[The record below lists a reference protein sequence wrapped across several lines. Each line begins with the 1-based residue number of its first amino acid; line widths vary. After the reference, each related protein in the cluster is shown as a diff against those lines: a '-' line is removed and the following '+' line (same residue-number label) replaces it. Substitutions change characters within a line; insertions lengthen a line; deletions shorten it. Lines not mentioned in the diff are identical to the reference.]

1 MATDIVQGL
10 FGMTPES
17 YQQQRDDEA
26 YKRAAAFGQMDPMQA
41 ARTSIY
47 YGANQLG
54 GAIGGMLGAED
65 PQLVR
70 IRQQQQV
77 LSGLDVNDLDSIA
90 QATMRANQMG
100 NPQLALQLT
109 ALGDQVLARK
119 DLSLERQ
126 DLSLERQDKLRQR
139 AAAAQSLARTQTARD
154 LISRGLSVT
163 PENISGQ
170 SAESVPEVDEQGY
183 PLRSTLPGYQPPEL
197 KLDYARLAPILM
209 QSPEGRTELAAIV
222 ASQKAMR
229 PETVSIKE
237 GETLY
242 VVPTVA
248 GQTYKPIVSG
258 GQKPTPFTG
267 NLGNAANLLYKTT
280 DPVKIF
286 KEYGQPGLDAV
297 DAKASEMAKA
307 SRQVV
312 TQTTV
317 LPPQEKAESTEYG
330 KLLVEQFKNV
340 SEKAALAGK
349 SLPAIDINLNIL
361 NKDFETGFGTETKA
375 AGAKVLAALGV
386 QGAEAYATDAQ
397 TFLASANNAVLQ
409 KQLEQKGTQTTSD
422 ADRITS
428 TGAQL
433 GNTKE
438 ANRFILSVAKAQL
451 QRDID
456 QREFYAKWRTTN
468 KTFDGAENAWFS
480 GPGNKSLFDSPIL
493 KSYKPSSVNLI
504 PSQSSATPAP
514 ANSSGFKYLGKVSNN

>member
-1 MATDIVQGL
+1 MAEQNIVQGL

-17 YQQQRDDEA
+17 YQQQRDAAA
-26 YKRAAAFGQMDPMQA
+26 YEQAAAFGRMDPMQA

-77 LSGLDVNDLDSIA
+77 LSGLDVNDIKSIA
-90 QATMRANQMG
+90 QATIRANQMG

-109 ALGDQVLARK
+109 ALGDQVLAR
-119 DLSLERQ
+119 Q

-139 AAAAQSLARTQTARD
+139 QAAAATLARTQASRD
-154 LISRGLSVT
+154 LISSGLSVT

-209 QSPEGRTELAAIV
+209 QSPEGRTELAAII

-242 VVPTVA
+242 TVPTVA

-267 NLGNAANLLYKTT
+267 NLANAANLLYKMT

-286 KEYGQPGLDAV
+286 AQYGQPGLDAV
-297 DAKASEMAKA
+297 DKKALEMTEA
-307 SRQVV
+307 SRPKIDV
-312 TQTTV
+312 TATV
-317 LPPQEKAESTEYG
+317 SNNMQKGFGEDLTENINSNLKAGRIAGNTLGTVQSM
-330 KLLVEQFKNV
+330 
-340 SEKAALAGK
+340 KALIEEGTK
-349 SLPAIDINLNIL
+349 
-361 NKDFETGFGTETKA
+361 TGFGQETMLQLGRA
-375 AGAKVLAALGV
+375 AQTFDPNFKVAGIA
-386 QGAEAYATDAQ
+386 GAEAFQGLSNSVILPEVKKLGTNPTDTDLKFIVQGSANLAKSPQGNLILLDTLELKLKREQDLARFSNQWLAKNANTVKKDPIVAQ
-397 TFLASANNAVLQ
+397 TQFNDAFNNYVDTSPLYKPQ
-409 KQLEQKGTQTTSD
+409 SD
-422 ADRITS
+422 ALRQRMI
-428 TGAQL
+428 
-433 GNTKE
+433 
-438 ANRFILSVAKAQL
+438 QL
-451 QRDID
+451 QTMGGG
-456 QREFYAKWRTTN
+456 RT
-468 KTFDGAENAWFS
+468 
-480 GPGNKSLFDSPIL
+480 P
-493 KSYKPSSVNLI
+493 
-504 PSQSSATPAP
+504 TPARGTLQRG
-514 ANSSGFKYLGKVSNN
+514 GFTN

>member
-17 YQQQRDDEA
+17 YQEQRDAAA
-26 YKRAAAFGQMDPMQA
+26 YQRAAAFGQMDPMQA

-77 LSGLDVNDLDSIA
+77 LSGLDFNDPQSIA
-90 QATMRANQMG
+90 QATIRANQMG

-109 ALGDQVLARK
+109 ALGDQALQ
-119 DLSLERQ
+119 RQ

-209 QSPEGRTELAAIV
+209 QSPEGRAELAAIV
-222 ASQKAMR
+222 ASQKALR

-242 VVPTVA
+242 TVPTVA
-248 GQTYKPIVSG
+248 GETYKPIVSG
-258 GQKPTPFTG
+258 GEKPRPFTG
-267 NLGNAANLLYKTT
+267 DLGNAANALYQT
-280 DPVKIF
+280 DDPKKIF
-286 KEYGQPGLDAV
+286 AQYGQPGIDAV
-297 DAKASEMAKA
+297 ERKALTMTESKRQIVNVTAPVSINMQKGFGENLTEDLTANLRAGRAAGNTLGTVQSMKA
-307 SRQVV
+307 LIEEG
-312 TQTTV
+312 T
-317 LPPQEKAESTEYG
+317 K
-330 KLLVEQFKNV
+330 
-340 SEKAALAGK
+340 
-349 SLPAIDINLNIL
+349 
-361 NKDFETGFGTETKA
+361 TGFGQDTMLQLGRA
-375 AGAKVLAALGV
+375 AQAFDPNFKVAGIA
-386 QGAEAYATDAQ
+386 GAEAFQGLSNSVILPEVKKLGANPTDTDLKFIVQGSANLSKSPQGNLILLDTLELKLMREQDMARFSNQWLAQNANTVKTNPIIAQ
-397 TFLASANNAVLQ
+397 TQFNDAFANYTA
-409 KQLEQKGTQTTSD
+409 TSPLYKPQAD
-422 ADRITS
+422 ALR
-428 TGAQL
+428 QRM
-433 GNTKE
+433 N
-438 ANRFILSVAKAQL
+438 QL
-451 QRDID
+451 QTMGGG
-456 QREFYAKWRTTN
+456 RT
-468 KTFDGAENAWFS
+468 
-480 GPGNKSLFDSPIL
+480 P
-493 KSYKPSSVNLI
+493 
-504 PSQSSATPAP
+504 TPARGTLQRG
-514 ANSSGFKYLGKVSNN
+514 GFTTP